1 MFTTS
6 KETLKVA
13 HKKGFV
19 MLGESF
25 YGQKKIIH
33 VTGGQILKKA

>member
-1 MFTTS
+1 MFTTR

-13 HKKGFV
+13 HKNGFV

-25 YGQKKIIH
+25 YGAKRIIH
-33 VTGGQILKKA
+33 VTGGAILKKA